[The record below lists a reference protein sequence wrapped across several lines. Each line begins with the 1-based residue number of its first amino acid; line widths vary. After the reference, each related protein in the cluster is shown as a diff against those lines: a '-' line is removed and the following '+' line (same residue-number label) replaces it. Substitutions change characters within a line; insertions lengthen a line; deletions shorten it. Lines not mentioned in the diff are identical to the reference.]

1 MNLCE
6 ELIILQSAD
15 VCLLSDHTLL
25 FFSSRNLLRLKPTEL
40 IQSVGSDAS
49 GREAWT
55 DIRRDQISA
64 DMCDDIFTSYQTSD
78 TLTADSLT
86 M

>member
-6 ELIILQSAD
+6 ELFVVLYLQSAHL
-15 VCLLSDHTLL
+15 CLLSGHILV

-55 DIRRDQISA
+55 DIR
-64 DMCDDIFTSYQTSD
+64 
-78 TLTADSLT
+78 
-86 M
+86 